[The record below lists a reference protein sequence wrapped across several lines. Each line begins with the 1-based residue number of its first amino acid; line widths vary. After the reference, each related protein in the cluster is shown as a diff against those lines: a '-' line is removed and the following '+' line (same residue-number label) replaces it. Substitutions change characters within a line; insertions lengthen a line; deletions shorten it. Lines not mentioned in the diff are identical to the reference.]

1 MTGTLG
7 AAHLSFDEI
16 DLGNGAQLTQAIAPK
31 VTSRCG
37 SPCPTVTTI
46 RAARTAPPMKV
57 SAACPGNGRERVG
70 LICSAIKAS
79 GERCRH
85 DVRDGGDLC
94 AAHQQIAERDRSG

>member
-1 MTGTLG
+1 MSMRRAHDRDPD

-46 RAARTAPPMKV
+46 RASRTAPPMNV
-57 SAACPGNGRERVG
+57 SGRLPREWRERVG
-70 LICSAIKAS
+70 LICSAIT
-79 GERCRH
+79 GIR
-85 DVRDGGDLC
+85 
-94 AAHQQIAERDRSG
+94 